1 MPEFWKEHPARF
13 CVFHFTLETFMHI
26 LCVSQNGPN
35 SLFMRYFPQYSCFGS
50 MTQKLSVQLCFPHF
64 AIVLSQYGVRA
75 IAESHLYC
83 PKVSHVHKKSSIP
96 LRFHLSSLSSDMFLL
111 SFCDVCCMWEIIC
124 LRQRFHKFQHFVFLI
139 FWLLDK
145 HSRRSN
151 PFFFITKS
159 EVWVVFMVC
168 FFFKG
173 RFWDISS
180 ILSNLFFV
188 SLCAFVFEYVFQS
201 ICDLMYIISLY
212 PIMSLQN
219 GRQPSS
225 AWEVGLSLMLIFAQ
239 VVAKQSEIRQ
249 SLCFL
254 LFSHHALQN
263 DVTSPL
269 PSAYKMGQH
278 WPFVIFLKG
287 FNGRIQDCSSL

>member
-1 MPEFWKEHPARF
+1 MPEFWKEHLARF

-75 IAESHLYC
+75 IAESHSYC

-124 LRQRFHKFQHFVFLI
+124 LRQRFHKFQHLFFLMFSVVRQAFPEKQPVFLQNQI
-139 FWLLDK
+139 WGLGCFHCLVF
-145 HSRRSN
+145 RRDGFGTSVQFC
-151 PFFFITKS
+151 PI
-159 EVWVVFMVC
+159 C
-168 FFFKG
+168 
-173 RFWDISS
+173 
-180 ILSNLFFV
+180 FFV

-219 GRQPSS
+219 GRHPSS

-239 VVAKQSEIRQ
+239 VLAKQSEIRQ

-254 LFSHHALQN
+254 LFSHHTLQN

-278 WPFVIFLKG
+278 CPLVIFLKG
-287 FNGRIQDCSSL
+287 FKGRIQDCSSL

>member
-1 MPEFWKEHPARF
+1 MGQIVFSWDTFHNIPALEVWLKNLVCSF
-13 CVFHFTLETFMHI
+13 VFPILPLFYPNMVCEQLPNPIRIARKCLMCIKNLQYLSGFT
-26 LCVSQNGPN
+26 
-35 SLFMRYFPQYSCFGS
+35 Y
-50 MTQKLSVQLCFPHF
+50 
-64 AIVLSQYGVRA
+64 
-75 IAESHLYC
+75 HLYLLTC
-83 PKVSHVHKKSSIP
+83 FCYHSAMFAACEKSFVWGSVFTSFSI
-96 LRFHLSSLSSDMFLL
+96 FLKC
-111 SFCDVCCMWEIIC
+111 F
-124 LRQRFHKFQHFVFLI
+124 R
-139 FWLLDK
+139 LLDK

-180 ILSNLFFV
+180 ILSDFFFV

>member
-13 CVFHFTLETFMHI
+13 CVFHFTLEAFMHI

-75 IAESHLYC
+75 IAESHSYC

-124 LRQRFHKFQHFVFLI
+124 LRQRFHKFQHLFFLM

-180 ILSNLFFV
+180 ILSDLFFCV
-188 SLCAFVFEYVFQS
+188 FVCVCFWICFPEYLWFDVYNFVVPHHVPTKWPATFKRLRSWVVVDAYLCSSCCKTIWNTTVFMF
-201 ICDLMYIISLY
+201 
-212 PIMSLQN
+212 
-219 GRQPSS
+219 SS
-225 AWEVGLSLMLIFAQ
+225 F
-239 VVAKQSEIRQ
+239 
-249 SLCFL
+249 
-254 LFSHHALQN
+254 
-263 DVTSPL
+263 L
-269 PSAYKMGQH
+269 PSCPAKWRDKSSSKRLQDGSALAFCH
-278 WPFVIFLKG
+278 FLE
-287 FNGRIQDCSSL
+287 RIQW